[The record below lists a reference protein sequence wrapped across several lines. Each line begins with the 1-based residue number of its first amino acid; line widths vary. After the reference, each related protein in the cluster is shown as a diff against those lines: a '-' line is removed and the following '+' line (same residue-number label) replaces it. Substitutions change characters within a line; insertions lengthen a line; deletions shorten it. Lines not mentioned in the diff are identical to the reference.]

1 MTNSFNIKKLKPNS
15 YPNVFLQQILYFNFH
30 YYSSW
35 ALSAREVKVKKMLL
49 CKENVYCNLL
59 LLIFIFSCAI
69 CITNM
74 LRISVHVLGFKLVN
88 KKKTKKKHDSKPTTI
103 WISYFPQTRKKLMT
117 FFSFILVKGCL
128 ITLMFSR
135 LSFFMEL
142 LLLITISISF

>member
-1 MTNSFNIKKLKPNS
+1 MINSFNIKKLKPNS

-35 ALSAREVKVKKMLL
+35 ALSAREVTVKKMLL
-49 CKENVYCNLL
+49 CKENIYWNLL
-59 LLIFIFSCAI
+59 LWVFIFSCAI

-74 LRISVHVLGFKLVN
+74 LRISLHVLSFKSV
-88 KKKTKKKHDSKPTTI
+88 KKKKNDSKPTTI

-117 FFSFILVKGCL
+117 FFSFILVEGCL